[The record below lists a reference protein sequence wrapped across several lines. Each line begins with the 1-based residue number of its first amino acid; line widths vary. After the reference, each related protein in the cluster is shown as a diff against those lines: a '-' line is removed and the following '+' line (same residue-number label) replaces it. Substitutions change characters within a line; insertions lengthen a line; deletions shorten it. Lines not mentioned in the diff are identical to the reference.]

1 MPRYD
6 PLTKAERSA
15 RMSRIRNADTKP
27 EMIVRRLVHAMGY
40 RYSLH
45 ARDVPG
51 NPDLVFRPRKKIIF
65 VHGCFWH
72 QHGCRRYRQ
81 PRTNRAFWEPK
92 LTRNRAR
99 DAEVRKMLR
108 EQGWRIMTVWE
119 CQLKNAGR
127 LASRLKRF
135 LESDT

>member
-6 PLTKAERSA
+6 PLTKAERSL
-15 RMSRIRNADTKP
+15 RMSRIRSVDTEP

-51 NPDLVFRPRKKIIF
+51 SPDLVFRRRKKAIF

-72 QHGCRRYRQ
+72 QHGCRQYRQ
-81 PRTNRAFWEPK
+81 PRTNRGFWGPK
-92 LTRNRAR
+92 LARNRAR
-99 DAEVRKMLR
+99 DREVRNTLR
-108 EQGWRIMTVWE
+108 KLGWKTLTVWE
-119 CQLKNAGR
+119 CQLKRAAQ
-127 LASRLKRF
+127 LTSRLRRF
-135 LESDT
+135 LEMDT